1 MVKRYKFIT
10 LNILVI
16 LLLFMLFKTVNIKAV
31 EIKLYDQAI
40 LFSQQE
46 QNLLEIEANRI
57 SDEFQMDIVIVTT
70 NDTNNKSARDYAD
83 DFYDENNVGIGNDHD
98 GIMFLID
105 LDNREIYILKSGIGI
120 QYLTDQRVDNIIDT
134 VLSGGIQEEN
144 YYKAA
149 NAFLN
154 ETKNYLKAGI
164 PVAKDPS
171 LKVKNS
177 LSALE
182 GIISLIMGSGFASL
196 FYFKTKAKYKMKN
209 PIKPLLIKDNSNIN
223 LTKEEDILIDT
234 QTTKRI
240 IPRSDHKDTSNKS
253 TTHTTTSGKTHGG
266 AGAKF

>member
-105 LDNREIYILKSGIGI
+105 
-120 QYLTDQRVDNIIDT
+120 
-134 VLSGGIQEEN
+134 
-144 YYKAA
+144 
-149 NAFLN
+149 
-154 ETKNYLKAGI
+154 
-164 PVAKDPS
+164 
-171 LKVKNS
+171 
-177 LSALE
+177 
-182 GIISLIMGSGFASL
+182 
-196 FYFKTKAKYKMKN
+196 
-209 PIKPLLIKDNSNIN
+209 
-223 LTKEEDILIDT
+223 
-234 QTTKRI
+234 
-240 IPRSDHKDTSNKS
+240 
-253 TTHTTTSGKTHGG
+253 
-266 AGAKF
+266 